1 MPTSVRQYGIFGNIF
16 NRFNKKESDENFIV
30 GEDQFG
36 NTYYEKQPSP
46 EAPRQVPR
54 RWIKYNDN
62 VEMDIEKDLEEH
74 DKRISFLNAEIPVEW
89 KAWLQMKRKSPPT
102 LEELLRNEALRL
114 RTIQRAKELEERE
127 NEVKRAQKSSGMVTD
142 SDTSKQSAF
151 PTYPEYDSKIG
162 EYRSDF
168 LKSDI
173 NPDTDEIKNKKN

>member
-1 MPTSVRQYGIFGNIF
+1 MHTSIRQYGIFGNIF

-102 LEELLRNEALRL
+102 LEELIRNEALRL

-127 NEVKRAQKSSGMVTD
+127 NEVKRAQKSSGLVTD

-151 PTYPEYDSKIG
+151 PTYPEYDSKI
-162 EYRSDF
+162 EYRSNF

-173 NPDTDEIKNKKN
+173 NLDTDQKKNKKN